1 MNSEASKS
9 FIIPPIAN
17 TAVAKWSY
25 FSLIF
30 SIFYFFNVIANFEAY
45 SVANLAVIA
54 FIYLTFIALFIL
66 ITRANEGKAALLILL
81 VILLSGMGAYFT
93 PGTSALFGYA
103 AFFSGFYFSKS
114 QGLILFLANI
124 VTQFLA
130 AYIFNYWSPFFL
142 GPTLVISSSLFVYG
156 VFSQKEFV
164 FNAEQDEKNQQ
175 IEQISTIAE
184 RERIARDMHDLL
196 GHTLSS
202 LALKSELSQKLMEK
216 KQFEMAAQEIGEVA
230 SLARTCLSEVRH
242 AVSGLKQTGLSA
254 KIISLGKELDAM
266 NFNVTTD
273 IQYKKLDAKTESAL
287 IMIFKEAT
295 TNILKHSNGNE
306 VHFAIKQTD
315 DDLKVTISDNGTV
328 SNIKIGNG
336 LQGIK
341 SRVEELDGTFYC
353 NKNKENHNFTLSI
366 ILKNDVNRDG
376 LVQ

>member
-30 SIFYFFNVIANFEAY
+30 SVFYFFNVIANFEAY

-230 SLARTCLSEVRH
+230 SLARSCLSEVRH

-353 NKNKENHNFTLSI
+353 NKNKENQNFTLSI
-366 ILKNDVNRDG
+366 NLKNDVNRDG

>member
-9 FIIPPIAN
+9 FIIPPIAG

-25 FSLIF
+25 FSLLF
-30 SIFYFFNVIANFEAY
+30 SIFYFFNVIANYEAY
-45 SVANLAVIA
+45 SIANLAVIA
-54 FIYLTFIALFIL
+54 GIYVAFIALFIL
-66 ITRANEGKAALLILL
+66 ITRANEGKAALLIVFL
-81 VILLSGMGAYFT
+81 ILLFGIGAYFT

-114 QGLILFLANI
+114 KALLLFALNLFS
-124 VTQFLA
+124 QLLA
-130 AYIFNYWSPFFL
+130 AYVFNYWSPFFL

-156 VFSQKEFV
+156 VFSQKEFI
-164 FNAEQDEKNQQ
+164 FNAEQAEKNEQ

-216 KQFEMAAQEIGEVA
+216 KQFEMAAQEISEVA
-230 SLARTCLSEVRH
+230 TLARSCLSEVRH

-254 KIISLGKELDAM
+254 EIISLTKELVAM
-266 NFNVTTD
+266 NFDVTTD

-295 TNILKHSNGNE
+295 TNILRHSNGSE
-306 VHFAIKQTD
+306 VHFVIKQTD
-315 DDLKVTISDNGTV
+315 NDLNVELSDNGTV

-341 SRVEELDGTFYC
+341 SRVEELGGTFDFS
-353 NKNKENHNFTLSI
+353 KNKTSPNFALNIS
-366 ILKNDVNRDG
+366 LKNDFNRDG

>member
-9 FIIPPIAN
+9 FIIPPIGN

-30 SIFYFFNVIANFEAY
+30 SVFYFFNVIANFGAY
-45 SVANLAVIA
+45 SVAKLAVIA
-54 FIYLTFIALFIL
+54 GIYVTFIALFIL

-81 VILLSGMGAYFT
+81 VILLSGAGAYFT

-114 QGLILFLANI
+114 KGLILFLANI
-124 VTQFLA
+124 LSQFLA

-142 GPTLVISSSLFVYG
+142 GPTLVISTSLFVYG

-175 IEQISTIAE
+175 IEHISTIAE

-202 LALKSELSQKLMEK
+202 LALKSELSQKLIEK
-216 KQFEMAAQEIGEVA
+216 KQFELAAQEISEVA
-230 SLARTCLSEVRH
+230 SLARSCLSEVRH

-254 KIISLGKELDAM
+254 EIMSLTKELVAM

-273 IQYKKLDAKTESAL
+273 IEYKKLDAKTESAL

-295 TNILKHSNGNE
+295 TNILRHSHGNE

-315 DDLKVTISDNGTV
+315 DDLKVAISDNGTV

-341 SRVEELDGTFYC
+341 SRVEELGGIFDF
-353 NKNKENHNFTLSI
+353 NKNKENPNFTLSI
-366 ILKNDVNRDG
+366 ILKNDVERG
-376 LVQ
+376 GSVQ